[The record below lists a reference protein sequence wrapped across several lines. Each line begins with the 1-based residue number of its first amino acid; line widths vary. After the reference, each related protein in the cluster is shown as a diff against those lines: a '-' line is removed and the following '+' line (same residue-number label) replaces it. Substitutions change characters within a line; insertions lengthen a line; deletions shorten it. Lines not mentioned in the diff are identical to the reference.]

1 MRANIFWLVGYF
13 FSLLCWGGK
22 HFLTVHCLVCGWG
35 TLSGL
40 RSTLLAGLF
49 GAGLVCWVWVVGELY
64 SGCLHLYF
72 CVILFCLSDFL
83 TSDAF
88 SFVGW
93 CVWGWFICVFVFVVF
108 VGVRWMPWY
117 QELMK
122 DVAVCDMPRG
132 VDERVLIRGFL
143 NGGTQHL

>member
-1 MRANIFWLVGYF
+1 MAFDAGQHFWLVGYSFHF
-13 FSLLCWGGK
+13 FVGVANIFWSWS
-22 HFLTVHCLVCGWG
+22 FDCGWG

-88 SFVGW
+88 GLCWLVCLGLVHLCVCFCSFCGRSVDAL
-93 CVWGWFICVFVFVVF
+93 VS
-108 VGVRWMPWY
+108 R
-117 QELMK
+117 
-122 DVAVCDMPRG
+122 A
-132 VDERVLIRGFL
+132 DERRGGL
-143 NGGTQHL
+143 RYASGS

>member
-1 MRANIFWLVGYF
+1 MAFDAGQHFWLVGYF

-83 TSDAF
+83 IPGAFIFWVCLGLVHLCVCFCSFCGRSVDALV
-88 SFVGW
+88 S
-93 CVWGWFICVFVFVVF
+93 
-108 VGVRWMPWY
+108 R
-117 QELMK
+117 
-122 DVAVCDMPRG
+122 A
-132 VDERVLIRGFL
+132 DERRGGL
-143 NGGTQHL
+143 RYASGS